1 VTFASQ
7 VIPIKNV
14 GSKRFYSAK
23 PTSFTVHHPNTFVQC
38 LDGDALTFIPKY
50 MVTVQLCTHGLVQES
65 SGFGS
70 KQKGNHG
77 TSQIKV
83 YKMKLPNAM
92 AIDVIIFHT
101 PRC

>member
-1 VTFASQ
+1 LDQSIYLAHPEQVLNCAVTFASQ
-7 VIPIKNV
+7 IIPIKNV

-23 PTSFTVHHPNTFVQC
+23 PTSFSVLHPNTFVEC
-38 LDGDALTFIPKY
+38 LDGHLLTFIPKY
-50 MVTVQLCTHGLVQES
+50 MVTVKLSTHHGLVQES

-83 YKMKLPNAM
+83 
-92 AIDVIIFHT
+92 
-101 PRC
+101 